1 MVKRLTLENGIKV
14 ILEYMPMLE
23 TVSTGFFF
31 TTGSSHESEE
41 ENGYTHFIEHMLF
54 RGTNNLSSKELVRK
68 IEGVGGSFN
77 AFTSRHMTS
86 FYINIIEKHFERAL
100 DTLEDIILNSI
111 FNEDDIEKE
120 KKVIIEELKMSND
133 TPEEISSNQF
143 FANAYKNSAMGF
155 PIGGSIE
162 NIQKITKDK
171 VYNYFKNKFN
181 LNNFIVSIAGKFDVD
196 LAIKKLSNIKLDSA
210 EKNEYENIDFYYN
223 TVVTEKEDLNHI
235 YFSLIKDSYKFNE
248 QEKRYTMNI
257 LSDIFGGSSYSK
269 IFQKIREEKALCY
282 NIYSANYNSINTGN
296 FEISGSTSINN
307 YQETLESIYSEFEDI
322 IKNGI
327 TEEELEEAKDSY
339 KSNIVFSKL
348 SANFIMNKNAR
359 NEIYSSSYMSFDD
372 IYKTIDSI
380 NMKNIDEVIEEKLSD
395 KKFFLT
401 AVGPKSTKDIST
413 TFSSN
418 FNIN

>member
-31 TTGSSHESEE
+31 KTGSLHESKE

-54 RGTNNLSSKELVRK
+54 RGTKNLTSKELVRK
-68 IEGVGGSFN
+68 IEGVGGNFN

-120 KKVIIEELKMSND
+120 KKVITEELKMSND

-143 FANAYKNSAMGF
+143 FASAYKDSPIGF

-162 NIQKITKDK
+162 NIQNITRDKI
-171 VYNYFKNKFN
+171 YSYFKRKFN
-181 LNNFIVSIAGKFDVD
+181 IDNFVVSIAGKFDMD
-196 LAIKKLSNIKLDSA
+196 LAIKKLSNIKLDSN
-210 EKNEYENIDFYYN
+210 EKNEYPDTHFYYN
-223 TVVTEKEDLNHI
+223 TVITEKEDLNHI
-235 YFSLIKDSYKFNE
+235 YFSLIKDSYKYTDK
-248 QEKRYTMNI
+248 EKRYSMNI

-269 IFQKIREEKALCY
+269 LFQKIREEKALCY
-282 NIYSANYNSINTGN
+282 NIYSTNYNSINTGN
-296 FEISGSTSINN
+296 FEISGSTSLDN
-307 YQETLESIYSEFEDI
+307 YQETLESIYEEFE
-322 IKNGI
+322 KLLEKGV

-339 KSNIVFSKL
+339 KSNIVFSKV

-359 NEIYSSSYMSFDD
+359 NEIYNSSYLSFDD
-372 IYKTIDSI
+372 ICQAIDNVTMKDINSI
-380 NMKNIDEVIEEKLSD
+380 IEEKLSD

-401 AVGPKSTKDIST
+401 AVGPKGTKEISEK
-413 TFSSN
+413 FSLN
-418 FNIN
+418 FQIN